1 MVGLLGSFIW
11 SFELDTILGLDI
23 SSSVIGWALLRDN
36 NGEGELIDYGHLRPP
51 GKPKG
56 SIAFRASAAYDMVA
70 ELLGSRTPDSV
81 VIEAYASKFSAG
93 RSTARTIIVLSV
105 FNEVISMACLREASI
120 EPHKYAVSTIRSC
133 LSKMGGKKVSSKEEA
148 FDFIVGS
155 VSGFEVRE
163 NRAGNLAKQCLDEA
177 DAIAVAL
184 THIYKEN
191 NNG

>member
-1 MVGLLGSFIW
+1 VEGELG
-11 SFELDTILGLDI
+11 TVLGLDI
-23 SSSVIGWALLRDN
+23 SSSVIGWALLEDD
-36 NGEGELIDYGHLRPP
+36 GKGGSLIDYGHLKPP
-51 GKPKG
+51 PKPKG
-56 SIAFRASAAYDMVA
+56 SIAFRASAAYDMVSD
-70 ELLGSRTPDSV
+70 LLNRKSPDSV
-81 VIEAYASKFSAG
+81 AIEAYASKFSAG

-133 LSKMGGKKVSSKEEA
+133 LSKIGGRKISSKEEA
-148 FDFIVGS
+148 FDFIVDNITN
-155 VSGFEVRE
+155 FKTRE

-184 THIYKEN
+184 AHIYKES